1 MWSRRVRSLLACVP
15 VCVLLLAL
23 IANHDRVTGVNSVCV
38 CASMSMFSILGSDTV
53 SSHVPAVCALH
64 PVPILIIGLL
74 VAVGLSFGV
83 VKLKVTT
90 DPIELWA
97 SPTSRSRVE
106 KDYFDQNFG
115 PFYRT
120 EMLIIRAK
128 DLEPV
133 SDGRGGVTGGNGC
146 RKMQIWFTGDRR
158 DAFMHLAG
166 I

>member
-1 MWSRRVRSLLACVP
+1 M
-15 VCVLLLAL
+15 
-23 IANHDRVTGVNSVCV
+23 
-38 CASMSMFSILGSDTV
+38 
-53 SSHVPAVCALH
+53 H

-133 SDGRGGVTGGNGC
+133 SGSGGGMGG
-146 RKMQIWFTGDRR
+146 T
-158 DAFMHLAG
+158 
-166 I
+166 